1 MTSCSRT
8 RAGIVVV
15 AVAVVAVMLPARMD
29 AGASQRATA
38 PRLRESRLPA
48 QMPEAFG
55 GGEVVLEV
63 TVDPRGAVARIDRVR
78 VTPPY
83 AELVADSAALWQFDP
98 ATLVIDGRSEHIA
111 AQVLVVALFRPPSFY
126 AGPAPGPPPQ
136 TLGAPSARL
145 PRVQS
150 VVMPAY
156 PPTATGNGV
165 VLVEIEL
172 NGRAESRAYR
182 IVGPPSGFDSAALDA
197 VRAWRFGT
205 PAAADAPDPL
215 FVYAVVGFRAPLA
228 PVAPQRR

>member
-63 TVDPRGAVARIDRVR
+63 TVDPRGAVARIDGVR

-98 ATLVIDGRSEHIA
+98 ATVVIDGRSERIA
-111 AQVLVVALFRPPSFY
+111 AQVLVVALFRPPSFWSWWEVS
-126 AGPAPGPPPQ
+126 PAPKTKLVAQ
-136 TLGAPSARL
+136 LK
-145 PRVQS
+145 PR
-150 VVMPAY
+150 PA
-156 PPTATGNGV
+156 AMV
-165 VLVEIEL
+165 
-172 NGRAESRAYR
+172 SRIGSTMWVSCHRRTYR
-182 IVGPPSGFDSAALDA
+182 IF
-197 VRAWRFGT
+197 
-205 PAAADAPDPL
+205 
-215 FVYAVVGFRAPLA
+215 
-228 PVAPQRR
+228 